1 MAQAIA
7 LPANKYVEAI
17 HGTVTHVTSRCE
29 IYEPDGTSLWRA
41 SNQLGLLDGDVSVDS
56 NRDERR
62 QLNLTLDNSD
72 NDLNLSP
79 GGLWYDK
86 VVRVYRGVTH
96 EDGSNWEAQL
106 GEFLIDDL
114 NQANFPNEIELSARD
129 FSKKLKLSK
138 FNQTTIF
145 LENQPVEELIR
156 SIAYNGGIPHGKMYL
171 PLTGKSTG
179 RRYTFDRTL
188 SRWEAIQ
195 QIANDYAFDIY
206 FDRLGILR
214 LETFTDPYLDPPQ
227 YTFQTGPDGNLA
239 DFKKSL
245 NDSRI
250 YNVVVVTGGAP
261 DTETPPPYAVV
272 KNENPSSPTSVQ
284 RLGER
289 TYFYTSEYMTTQAQ
303 CQAVAEKFIK
313 IHALE
318 QFDCSLDAIVIPYLE
333 AGITVNF
340 FDPQPAAQQPTKYLL
355 SNFTIPLGLSS
366 MSTTVKRVIQ
376 VN

>member
-7 LPANKYVEAI
+7 LPPNKYVEAI
-17 HGTVTHVTSRCE
+17 HGSITHVTARCE
-29 IYEPDGTSLWRA
+29 IYEPDGTNLWR
-41 SNQLGLLDGDVSVDS
+41 SSSQIGLVDGDVSVDS
-56 NRDERR
+56 GRDERR

-86 VVRVYRGVTH
+86 VIKVFRGVTH
-96 EDGSNWEAQL
+96 SDGTTWEGQL

-114 NQANFPNEIELSARD
+114 DQANFPNDISISGRD
-129 FSKKLKLSK
+129 LTKKLLLSK
-138 FNQTTIF
+138 FNQTTIYV
-145 LENQPVEELIR
+145 ENQPVEELIR
-156 SIAYNGGIPHGKMYL
+156 AIAYNGGIPHYKMDL
-171 PLTGKSTG
+171 PLTGTSTG
-179 RRYTFDRTL
+179 RRYTFDRTMT
-188 SRWEAIQ
+188 RWEAIK

-206 FDRLGILR
+206 FDRLGILQ

-227 YTFQTGPDGNLA
+227 YTFQTGPDGNLS

-261 DTETPPPYAVV
+261 DEETPPPFAVV
-272 KNENPSSPTSVQ
+272 KNDDPASPTSIQ

-289 TYFYTSEYMTTQAQ
+289 TYFYTSQFMTTQAQ

-313 IHALE
+313 VHALE
-318 QFDCSLDAIVIPYLE
+318 QFDCSLDAIVVPYLE

-340 FDPQPAAQQPTKYLL
+340 MDPQPAAGQPTKYLL
-355 SNFTIPLGLSS
+355 DNFTIPLNLSS
-366 MSTTVKRVIQ
+366 MSASVKRVIQ
-376 VN
+376 VA